1 MAQSCA
7 EARPLPGHCGVIAL
21 TAPTSQCPAEK
32 FARLPCSIAQDDAVC
47 CNSLGCGLLAAAS
60 FHEEI
65 RMKLEKKAPQVP
77 DIMNL
82 PKPRPGRSGGRKLL
96 VLALL
101 AVLAVG
107 GAAFWLTRDK
117 ETRDQWR
124 DQAAAAIDNATSGTP
139 LAGVSDLLRDAP
151 PPLPPSVTSPN
162 TAPGT
167 FAGQNVQGTVGSP
180 VDTSLPPG
188 QAGLAGN
195 ASGGLP
201 DPDSAQPALPRVT
214 ADSKVQPGFVE
225 DLAAYL
231 VSRYKPGA
239 GGGSLAASVQ
249 SVNQRYGTKM
259 TGLAGGGRDA
269 LLRYAF
275 HPTMLQNLY
284 ALYVERFMAALGR
297 EAFARGLTPE
307 QTRQMFMLLAGRF
320 VMVAGGLEGV
330 AAVPDLS
337 KRLKGLEQLAQAAV
351 DISSQ
356 MNVAVFD
363 LDQLREDK
371 APASRISAVQLRVDG
386 LSARYRRA
394 LEERATA
401 QRALVAAIRKG
412 GGHALDEDS
421 LLFLAHWV
429 ERRLRHDPQALASV
443 QSAAGILRDLS
454 RRCAQAGAEAAA
466 RPASAGTL
474 PAGRPAA
481 APPAPVPGGAAAPQS
496 GARLPAAQPNI
507 PAAQPVVPAPV
518 QVGGQGR

>member
-1 MAQSCA
+1 MTLYAA
-7 EARPLPGHCGVIAL
+7 FPLI
-21 TAPTSQCPAEK
+21 
-32 FARLPCSIAQDDAVC
+32 AVC
-47 CNSLGCGLLAAAS
+47 VRLHPLY
-60 FHEEI
+60 EESW
-65 RMKLEKKAPQVP
+65 MKLEKKAPQVP

-82 PKPRPGRSGGRKLL
+82 PKPRPGRGGGLKLV

-101 AVLAVG
+101 AVLVVG

-124 DQAAAAIDNATSGTP
+124 DQAAAAIDNATDGTP

-151 PPLPPSVTSPN
+151 PPPPPSVTSPS

-201 DPDSAQPALPRVT
+201 GPDSGQPVVPKVT
-214 ADSKVQPGFVE
+214 ADSKIRPDFVE

-231 VSRYKPGA
+231 VSRYKPGP
-239 GGGSLAASVQ
+239 GGGSLSASVQ
-249 SVNQRYGTKM
+249 SVNQRYGSKM

-275 HPTMLQNLY
+275 HPTMLQSLY
-284 ALYVERFMAALGR
+284 ALYVDRFMAALGR
-297 EAFARGLTPE
+297 EASAKGLTPE
-307 QTRQMFMLLAGRF
+307 QARQMFMLLAGRF

-351 DISSQ
+351 DINAQ
-356 MNVAVFD
+356 MTVAVFD
-363 LDQLREDK
+363 LDQLRESK
-371 APASRISAVQLRVDG
+371 APASRISTAQLRVDG

-394 LEERATA
+394 LEERGTA

-412 GGHALDEDS
+412 GGQALDEDS

-429 ERRLRHDPQALASV
+429 ERRLRQDPQALASV
-443 QSAAGILRDLS
+443 QSAAGILRDLA
-454 RRCAQAGAEAAA
+454 RRCAQAGSGT
-466 RPASAGTL
+466 PAQPAPGGTL
-474 PAGRPAA
+474 PASKPAA
-481 APPAPVPGGAAAPQS
+481 AFSAPARGGNAALQT
-496 GARLPAAQPNI
+496 GAQPPAAQPNAS
-507 PAAQPVVPAPV
+507 AAQPAVPAPV